1 MWTNSA
7 IPIVQQK
14 RGELIT
20 NMIVR
25 TYKNCTIIQ
34 NYAKELE
41 YNKYCNTFYNRMKY
55 YVVRTSLSF
64 FIVCSALAA
73 GYNV

>member
-1 MWTNSA
+1 MRTNSA

-14 RGELIT
+14 RGALIYKYHCADLEELH
-20 NMIVR
+20 
-25 TYKNCTIIQ
+25 

-55 YVVRTSLSF
+55 NVVRTSLSF
-64 FIVCSALAA
+64 FIVCIALAA

>member
-1 MWTNSA
+1 MRTNSA

-14 RGELIT
+14 RG
-20 NMIVR
+20 
-25 TYKNCTIIQ
+25 
-34 NYAKELE
+34 
-41 YNKYCNTFYNRMKY
+41 TFYIRMKY
-55 YVVRTSLSF
+55 NVVRTSLSF

>member
-1 MWTNSA
+1 MRTNSA

-41 YNKYCNTFYNRMKY
+41 YNNIP
-55 YVVRTSLSF
+55 F
-64 FIVCSALAA
+64 FGVFSSDFKRF
-73 GYNV
+73 

>member
-1 MWTNSA
+1 MRTNSA

-14 RGELIT
+14 RGALI
-20 NMIVR
+20 
-25 TYKNCTIIQ
+25 YKYHC
-34 NYAKELE
+34 ADLKELH
-41 YNKYCNTFYNRMKY
+41 NSNTFYNRMKY
-55 YVVRTSLSF
+55 NVVRTSLSF